1 MSKATARTRTAVLVS
16 GGGTNLQAIIDAS
29 QDGSLPIELCAVLSD
44 RADAFGLERARRA
57 GIKACAVDYGDFQR
71 REDAEAALLKQ
82 LDDCQ
87 PELVVLAGF
96 MRILP
101 DAVVARYHG
110 RMLNIHPSL
119 LPKYRGLHTFRRVL
133 AAGDRWHGST
143 VHFVVP
149 ELDAGPAIIQY
160 RIAVSADD
168 TEDSLRQRVQ
178 AGEYLIYPRA
188 IAWYAS
194 GRLRLKADKVQLDD
208 VELQQPMVVDEA

>member
-1 MSKATARTRTAVLVS
+1 MSDAAPRTTTAVLVS

-71 REDAEAALLKQ
+71 REDAETALLDQ
-82 LDDCQ
+82 LDDCR

-101 DAVVARYHG
+101 DAAVARYHG

-160 RIAVSADD
+160 RIAVSAED

-194 GRLRLKADKVQLDD
+194 GRLRLKADKVMLDE
-208 VELQQPMVVDEA
+208 VELQQPVLVDES